1 MVNLPPVVY
10 QIPSMLTS
18 YGIPPEPAP
27 RSIAEPMPKRTP
39 IVPMFEDVGN
49 VGTSEILD
57 VPSKAEILREL
68 GDLVPEAVTAPQKID
83 PVELE
88 PYKDLS
94 AKPAPKKGLRG
105 FEFPS
110 PFENMPEAQATYFTD
125 VEARRFDPED
135 VFTEAEAVPVIK
147 KKAGRPKGRPNRTQE
162 EIRQQQMDDL
172 ERKRLRAEARAIK
185 DAAKNEILKAKK
197 DKRSPKTIDEI
208 RKRLNK
214 QLTDIEDERAA
225 LEEGSIKSS
234 EL

>member
-1 MVNLPPVVY
+1 
-10 QIPSMLTS
+10 
-18 YGIPPEPAP
+18 
-27 RSIAEPMPKRTP
+27 
-39 IVPMFEDVGN
+39 MFEDVGN

-57 VPSKAEILREL
+57 VPSKAEILSEL
-68 GDLVPEAVTAPQKID
+68 GDLVPEAVTAPQNID

-105 FEFPS
+105 FEFPR
-110 PFENMPEAQATYFTD
+110 PFENIPEAQATYFTD
-125 VEARRFDPED
+125 VEARGFGD
-135 VFTEAEAVPVIK
+135 VFTEAEAEAVPGAK
-147 KKAGRPKGRPNRTQE
+147 RRGRPKGRPNRTQE

-172 ERKRLRAEARAIK
+172 ERMRLRAEAKAIK
-185 DAAKNEILKAKK
+185 DAGKKEIQQAKK
-197 DKRSPKTIDEI
+197 DMRTPKTIDEI

-225 LEEGSIKSS
+225 LEEGSIRSS